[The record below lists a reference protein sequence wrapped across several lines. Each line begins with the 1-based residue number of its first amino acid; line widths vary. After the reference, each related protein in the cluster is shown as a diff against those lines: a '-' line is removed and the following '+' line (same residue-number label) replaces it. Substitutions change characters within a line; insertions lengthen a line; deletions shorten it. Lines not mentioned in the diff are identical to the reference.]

1 VQIRPSIAARFSDG
15 NKQVFVLKKQEKNK
29 KTCQSTPMN
38 STGQGFG
45 WVQWGP
51 IRSVVLYLLLLLI
64 LSLILSLLF

>member
-1 VQIRPSIAARFSDG
+1 
-15 NKQVFVLKKQEKNK
+15 
-29 KTCQSTPMN
+29 MN